1 MSAPPRVWENGSGR
15 QKINEQ
21 NHDECREATLAFL
34 WEFSGKGS
42 KLSLLEKSSVLLMPS
57 VYLVIF

>member
-1 MSAPPRVWENGSGR
+1 MVQADRKLMS
-15 QKINEQ
+15 KI
-21 NHDECREATLAFL
+21 HDECREATLAFL